1 MVMMESAKC
10 SICGKEFIPAAMHMY
25 KTINYHGKTEKQCS
39 YTCYRKAGG
48 DDGKYTRYTKT
59 GRYKKKK

>member
-1 MVMMESAKC
+1 MFELRKC

-25 KTINYHGKTEKQCS
+25 KTKKKGETTKIQCS

-48 DDGKYTRYTKT
+48 DDGRYIRYPETRN
-59 GRYKKKK
+59 YKKK